1 MNRHY
6 AIFHLTVSAPFE
18 LSGFAPCPGE
28 RSEVVI
34 RLGTVPARLEG
45 AEHVWGRNQ
54 LKGSEFLL
62 TVAGVA
68 RYLVRGGAEIIVD
81 PEHGAHPE
89 SLRLYLLGSV
99 FGALLHQR
107 GELVLH
113 ASSVATDRGAV
124 LLLGRSGH
132 GKSTLAALLGRSGHR
147 LLGDDK
153 AVVLRQGG
161 KTLLCAGPKQSWLRR
176 DAIER
181 MGIQEPELESRRDDR
196 DKYSWQGAAL
206 ASNRPCPIHRIYELT
221 FHERMEPEIVSLH
234 GPDAVLT
241 LMRNIFRRG
250 IRRRMEGVE
259 RSFDQCAQLAL
270 RVPMRRLRRDKA
282 RHSPEQVLELV
293 QADLEGPPDILPLP
307 AETFLYKG
315 AHP

>member
-1 MNRHY
+1 MGHLY
-6 AIFHLTVSAPFE
+6 TIFHLTVSAPFE
-18 LSGFAPCPGE
+18 LSGFAPCSGE
-28 RSEVVI
+28 RPEVVI

-54 LKGSEFLL
+54 LKRSEFLL
-62 TVAGVA
+62 TVPRVA
-68 RYLVRGGAEIIVD
+68 RYLVRDGAQIVIE
-81 PEHGAHPE
+81 PEPGAHPE
-89 SLRLYLLGSV
+89 NVRLFLLGSA

-107 GELVLH
+107 RELVLH

-153 AVVLRQGG
+153 GVVLRQNGQS
-161 KTLLCAGPKQSWLRR
+161 LLCAGPKQSWLRR
-176 DAIER
+176 DTIER
-181 MGIQEPELESRRDDR
+181 MGIEEPELERRRDGR
-196 DKYSWQGAAL
+196 DKYAWQGAPL
-206 ASNRPCPIHRIYELT
+206 ASNSPCLIHRIYELT
-221 FHERMEPEIVSLH
+221 FHDRTEPEIVSLH

-250 IRRRMEGVE
+250 ILRRMEGVE
-259 RSFDQCAQLAL
+259 TSFHQCAQLAL

-282 RHSPEQVLELV
+282 RHSPEQVLALLQAEL
-293 QADLEGPPDILPLP
+293 ERPSDILPLSADP
-307 AETFLYKG
+307 FLHEG